1 MVLESTGFCG
11 VRGWGWIVRL
21 LKEFCFRVLKTLKI
35 FKAFLGE
42 KKTLRS
48 VLRKSA
54 RKVIG
59 RLR

>member
-1 MVLESTGFCG
+1 MVLEGTGFCG
-11 VRGWGWIVRL
+11 GWKGVGRL
-21 LKEFCFRVLKTLKI
+21 QKELCLIVLKTLKI

-42 KKTLRS
+42 KKIPRS

-54 RKVIG
+54 RKVFG